1 MVELFRGQGVWIY
14 ESAVGGIA
22 GCVFDYHGCDSLFS
36 VLESE
41 ISLDS
46 DPGNPHL
53 SRWIGTSGCV
63 RFNHV

>member
-14 ESAVGGIA
+14 ESVVGGIT

-41 ISLDS
+41 VSLDS

-53 SRWIGTSGCV
+53 SRWTGTSGCV